1 MSINAKLSELE
12 LRRDAVLREMDDNAT
27 RLSEYIRKQY
37 SPVNVLRRHI
47 GPAIGIA
54 ATLGTLAAGTKAPR
68 TGFMRLIWSQLFNR
82 PATHAH
88 ATQSSGGATSGQPT
102 ADAAPAAAH
111 TAADAREANR
121 HGLRDIAQ
129 PIISNILLD
138 VAQMIPW
145 SSLMQRARE
154 KRKNRDGQT
163 DHTE

>member
-102 ADAAPAAAH
+102 ADAAPAAH
-111 TAADAREANR
+111 STTDAREPNR

-129 PIISNILLD
+129 PIISNILLE
-138 VAQMIPW
+138 VAQVIPW